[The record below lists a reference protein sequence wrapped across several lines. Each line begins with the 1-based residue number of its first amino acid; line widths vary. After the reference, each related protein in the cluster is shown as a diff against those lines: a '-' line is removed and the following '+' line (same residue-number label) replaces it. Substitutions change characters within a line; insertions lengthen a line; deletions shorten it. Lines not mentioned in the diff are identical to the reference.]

1 MEQDV
6 SVVDLSADR
15 LYGRGHVVAA
25 CSVLA
30 IAAIIVSSFVLHA
43 SWLLQNHDMD
53 WMMIAARRLLA
64 GGRYISDFDE
74 VTPPLILLLLA
85 PPAALAAPIGVDP
98 YMMFLGYVCLLIAG
112 SVFLARP
119 VLSWC
124 VDGNPLLCC
133 LLLIAYTMIL
143 SHEPGYEFGQREH
156 IFLIMFLPGL
166 LWYAAREAGRNV
178 PMGVTDW
185 FALLSAAAGVLIKPY
200 YLLIPGTLLL
210 VSLYRRRSWRSL
222 LDLPAV
228 VFAGA
233 VVLYALVVLLAFP
246 EYLEEAQLQRQIYF
260 AWDRAWI
267 TVAEGARDAIAAFCL
282 AVVFSEFL
290 PAPPPLRYILRY
302 LCLACACC
310 LIVAIMQKRGWPYH
324 MLPATEIAACALSI
338 AAASMLPRL
347 RLSAAA
353 TPAGVVLGTAG
364 LLIASLFL
372 RPLSEAFSL
381 TQQRYAERPLI
392 RKLHELA
399 AGQPVMLLTSGLQMG
414 FPSLA
419 GVQVASR
426 HPGQTLLGG
435 TVRLERG
442 NAQERAQAA
451 PLRRTMFDLTVR
463 DLQRYKPT
471 VVAVDVNPQKQAMP
485 DNFDMLAYFTA
496 DPGFRDAWA
505 EYKLTASVPGWDMYT
520 RTSGR

>member
-1 MEQDV
+1 
-6 SVVDLSADR
+6 
-15 LYGRGHVVAA
+15 
-25 CSVLA
+25 
-30 IAAIIVSSFVLHA
+30 
-43 SWLLQNHDMD
+43 
-53 WMMIAARRLLA
+53 
-64 GGRYISDFDE
+64 
-74 VTPPLILLLLA
+74 
-85 PPAALAAPIGVDP
+85 
-98 YMMFLGYVCLLIAG
+98 
-112 SVFLARP
+112 
-119 VLSWC
+119 
-124 VDGNPLLCC
+124 
-133 LLLIAYTMIL
+133 
-143 SHEPGYEFGQREH
+143 
-156 IFLIMFLPGL
+156 
-166 LWYAAREAGRNV
+166 
-178 PMGVTDW
+178 
-185 FALLSAAAGVLIKPY
+185 
-200 YLLIPGTLLL
+200 
-210 VSLYRRRSWRSL
+210 
-222 LDLPAV
+222 
-228 VFAGA
+228 
-233 VVLYALVVLLAFP
+233 
-246 EYLEEAQLQRQIYF
+246 
-260 AWDRAWI
+260 
-267 TVAEGARDAIAAFCL
+267 
-282 AVVFSEFL
+282 
-290 PAPPPLRYILRY
+290 
-302 LCLACACC
+302 
-310 LIVAIMQKRGWPYH
+310 MQKRGWPYH